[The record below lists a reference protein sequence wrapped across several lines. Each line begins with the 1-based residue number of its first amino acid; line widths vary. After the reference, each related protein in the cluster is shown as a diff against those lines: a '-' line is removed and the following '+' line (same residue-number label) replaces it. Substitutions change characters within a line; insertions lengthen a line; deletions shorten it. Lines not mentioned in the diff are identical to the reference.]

1 MFVHQKVK
9 VDEVKVINIARD
21 LKVSDNKVLRVL
33 KHVRNS
39 YGNDS
44 VISGAKKILIK
55 RKDIFH
61 NFFDTKIMKFEV
73 KKEKVS
79 CEEERPFTFCSNLQ
93 DDLNIAIEYS
103 L

>member
-9 VDEVKVINIARD
+9 VEKVKVINIARD
-21 LKVSDNKVLRVL
+21 LKVIDNKVLRVL

-55 RKDIFH
+55 RKDIFR

-79 CEEERPFTFCSNLQ
+79 CEEERPFTFYSHLQ